1 MEPATKND
9 AAFWALLVIANL
21 SPHPVNV
28 VWTILAFVAL
38 LACLYA
44 ERTKR

>member
-9 AAFWALLVIANL
+9 AAFWALLVIASL
-21 SPHPVNV
+21 SPYPVNV
-28 VWTILAFVAL
+28 VWAVLAFVAL

-44 ERTKR
+44 ERTK